1 MRPIRLAT
9 FLLATAVVLAGPAPA
24 AEQHKGH
31 ALAMHGEPKYPADFK
46 HFDYVNPLAPKG
58 GDVKLAA
65 TGTFD
70 SFNGFIIKGNPAAGL
85 GLIYDSLLT
94 SSADEAFTE
103 YGLLAETVETDA
115 ERTYVTFTLRKDAY
129 WHDGKPITA
138 DDVIWTF
145 NTLYEKG
152 APFYRFYYGSVA
164 EAEKLDDGTVKFTFK
179 PGENRELPL
188 ILGQLNV
195 LPKHYW
201 EGRDFEATTQEP
213 PLGSGPYKIDSFE
226 AGRHVTYRRNPEYW
240 GAKHPANVGLYNFDT
255 IRYDYYRD
263 ATVQI
268 EAFKGGEFDFR
279 AENSSKA
286 WATSYN
292 IPEVDAGVIVKE
304 ELKHDRAAGMQGFV
318 FNTRRT
324 KFQDPRVRQALS
336 YVFDFEWSNAN
347 LFYGQYSRTRSF
359 FDNSELAARGLPEG
373 EELEILE
380 RFRGRIP
387 DEVFTTEYTPP
398 STDGSGRNRANLK
411 TAVELLREAGWQ
423 IRDKKLTNV
432 ETGEVMAFEILLVS
446 PLFERIVNPMAKGLR
461 RIGIDVSVRTVDAA
475 QYRRRLDTFDFDMV
489 TTVWGQSLSP
499 GNEQRDFWSSD
510 AADREGSRNL
520 AGIKD
525 PVIDELIE
533 LVIAALDRE
542 SLVQRVRALDRV
554 LQWGFWAI
562 PQFHSKVDR
571 VIYWDKFDHPEQTP
585 TTGTSILRWWIDKG
599 RESTLSERRRAMG
612 KG

>member
-1 MRPIRLAT
+1 MRSIRLAA
-9 FLLATAVVLAGPAPA
+9 LILATVTLAGAAHA
-24 AEQHKGH
+24 AEVRKGH
-31 ALAMHGEPKYPADFK
+31 GLAMHGEPKYAADFK

-85 GLIYDSLLT
+85 GLIYDSLLQG
-94 SSADEAFTE
+94 SADEAFTQ
-103 YGLLAETVETDA
+103 YGLLAESVETDE

-164 EAEKLDDGTVKFTFK
+164 QAEKLDARTVKFTFK

-188 ILGQLNV
+188 ILGQLTV

-213 PLGSGPYKIDSFE
+213 PLGSGPYKIDGFE
-226 AGRHVTYRRNPEYW
+226 AGRHITYRRNPEYW
-240 GAKHPANVGLYNFDT
+240 GAKHPVNVGLYNFDT

-268 EAFKGGEFDFR
+268 EAFKGGEFDYR

-286 WATSYN
+286 WATSYS

-304 ELKHDRAAGMQGFV
+304 ELRHERAAGMQGFV
-318 FNTRRT
+318 FNTRRA
-324 KFQDPRVRQALS
+324 KFQDPKVRQALS

-347 LFYGQYSRTRSF
+347 LFYGQYSRTRSY
-359 FDNSELAARGLPEG
+359 FDNSELAARGLPQG

-387 DEVFTTEYTPP
+387 DEVFTTEYNPP
-398 STDGSGRNRANLK
+398 ATDGSGRNRANLK
-411 TAVELLREAGWQ
+411 TAVTLLQEAGWE

-446 PLFERIVNPMAKGLR
+446 PLFERIVNPMAKSLQ
-461 RIGIDVSVRTVDAA
+461 RIGVDVSVRTVDAA
-475 QYRRRLDTFDFDMV
+475 QYRRRLDTFDFDVV

-499 GNEQRDFWSSD
+499 GNEQRDFWSTD

-533 LVIAALDRE
+533 LVIAAPDRE
-542 SLVQRVRALDRV
+542 SLIQRVRALDRV

-562 PQFHSKVDR
+562 PQFHAKVDR

-599 RESTLSERRRAMG
+599 RESTLAERRRSMG

>member
-1 MRPIRLAT
+1 MT
-9 FLLATAVVLAGPAPA
+9 FVLAA
-24 AEQHKGH
+24 AMALAGAAQAADAQKGH
-31 ALAMHGEPKYPADFK
+31 ALAMHGEPKYPADYK

-58 GDVKLAA
+58 GEVKLAA

-70 SFNGFIIKGNPAAGL
+70 SFNAFIIKGNPAAGL
-85 GLIYDSLLT
+85 GLIYDSLL
-94 SSADEAFTE
+94 SGSADEAFTE

-115 ERTYVTFTLRKDAY
+115 ARSYVTFTLRKDAY

-164 EAEKLDDGTVKFTFK
+164 KAEKLDARTVKFTFK

-188 ILGQLNV
+188 ILGQLTV

-226 AGRHVTYRRNPEYW
+226 PGRHITYRRNPEYW
-240 GAKHPANVGLYNFDT
+240 GAKHPVNVGLYNFDT

-268 EAFKGGEFDFR
+268 EAFKGGEFDYR

-292 IPEVDAGVIVKE
+292 IPEVEAGVIVKE
-304 ELKHDRAAGMQGFV
+304 ELRHERASGMQGFV
-318 FNTRRT
+318 FNTRRP
-324 KFQDPRVRQALS
+324 KFQDPKVRQALS
-336 YVFDFEWSNAN
+336 YVFDFEWSNTN
-347 LFYGQYSRTRSF
+347 LFYGQYSRTRSY
-359 FDNSELAARGLPEG
+359 FDNSELAARGLPQD

-380 RFRGRIP
+380 RFRDRIP
-387 DEVFTTEYTPP
+387 EEVFTTEFSPP
-398 STDGSGRNRANLK
+398 TTDGSGRNRANLK
-411 TAVELLREAGWQ
+411 TAVTLLREAGWE

-432 ETGEVMAFEILLVS
+432 ETGEAMAFEILLVS
-446 PLFERIVNPMAKGLR
+446 PLFERIVNPMAKSLK
-461 RIGIDVSVRTVDAA
+461 RIGVDVSVRTVDAA
-475 QYRRRLDTFDFDMV
+475 QYRRRLDTFDFDVV

-510 AADREGSRNL
+510 AAGREGSRNL
-520 AGIKD
+520 AGIQD

-533 LVIAALDRE
+533 LVIAAPDRE

-585 TTGTSILRWWIDKG
+585 TTGTSLMRWWIDKG
-599 RESTLSERRRAMG
+599 RESTLADRRRSMG

>member
-1 MRPIRLAT
+1 
-9 FLLATAVVLAGPAPA
+9 
-24 AEQHKGH
+24 
-31 ALAMHGEPKYPADFK
+31 MHGEPKYPEDFK
-46 HFDYVNPLAPKG
+46 HFNYVNPLAPKG

-164 EAEKLDDGTVKFTFK
+164 EAQKVDERTVKFTFK

-201 EGRDFEATTQEP
+201 EDRDFEATTQEP

-292 IPEVDAGVIVKE
+292 IAEVDAGVIVKE
-304 ELKHDRAAGMQGFV
+304 ELAHERAAGMQGFV

-324 KFQDPRVRQALS
+324 KFQDPQVRRALS

-347 LFYGQYSRTRSF
+347 LFYGQYSRTHSF

-380 RFRGRIP
+380 QFRGRIP
-387 DEVFTTEYTPP
+387 DEVFTTEYVPP

-411 TAVELLREAGWQ
+411 VAVELLREAGWQ

-432 ETGEVMAFEILLVS
+432 ETGEVMTFEVLLVS
-446 PLFERIVNPMAKGLR
+446 PLFERIVNPMAKSLR

-533 LVIAALDRE
+533 LVIAAPDRE

>member
-1 MRPIRLAT
+1 
-9 FLLATAVVLAGPAPA
+9 
-24 AEQHKGH
+24 
-31 ALAMHGEPKYPADFK
+31 MHGEPKYPADFK